1 MKPVDFDI
9 NNIYKYLTFFILL
22 YISIIISLVYGE
34 DSTGGAI
41 VDYNN
46 QKNISENF
54 AINFKNTFFNYN
66 EYKTRHSPFLIM
78 LLSIF
83 EKSNLDDSL
92 IRFIHLHLCLLLP
105 IIFFLSLKI
114 KYKFIKAENLLLL
127 VSLIFLSPTFR
138 SLAIWPD
145 SRLMGLTLFCFSIYF
160 YLMFE
165 ENKKFKNCIL
175 NIIFCAISA
184 YVSPNFAVFSIFYF
198 YKFFIFYKFDKNKL
212 AIIILLNLILS
223 IPAFYYLFILD
234 VNFLNKTAAVSVDQI
249 ADDKYRYIFFINIFN
264 KILIISS
271 IILFYLLPFLI
282 TKIISLNKIFKF
294 NEIII
299 SLTIFIISLFY
310 FDYNYQFTGGGIVF
324 KFSNFLLKNNIL
336 FFIICFVSILVIIN
350 LSNSKFENILLL
362 ILILLSNP
370 QITVY
375 HKYYDPFLLIVF
387 FTLFNFNTDLSK
399 INLKLNSSIIYLFFI
414 FFLLISNFKYLWNI

>member
-1 MKPVDFDI
+1 MKPVNFDL
-9 NNIYKYLTFFILL
+9 NNIYKYLIFFILL

-34 DSTGGAI
+34 DSTGGAFL
-41 VDYNN
+41 DYNN
-46 QKNISENF
+46 QKEISEDF
-54 AINFKNTFFNYN
+54 AINFKNTFFNYD
-66 EYKTRHSPFLIM
+66 EYTTRHSPVLIIFL
-78 LLSIF
+78 SFF
-83 EKSNLDDSL
+83 EKINLNDHF
-92 IRFIHLHLCLLLP
+92 IRLIHLHICLLLP
-105 IIFFLSLKI
+105 IIFFSTLRI
-114 KYKFIKAENLLLL
+114 KYKFIKPENLLLL
-127 VSLIFLSPTFR
+127 VGLIFLSPTFR

-145 SRLMGLTLFCFSIYF
+145 SRLLGLTLFCSSIYY

-165 ENKKFKNCIL
+165 KNKKFKNCIL

-184 YVSPNFAVFSIFYF
+184 YISPNFALFSIFYF
-198 YKFFIFYKFDKNKL
+198 YKFTIFYKSEINKL
-212 AIIILLNLILS
+212 ISIILLNLILS
-223 IPAFYYLFILD
+223 IPAFYYIFILD
-234 VNFLNKTAAVSVDQI
+234 VNFLNKSAATNISENES
-249 ADDKYRYIFFINIFN
+249 IFFSNIFN
-264 KILIISS
+264 NILLITS
-271 IILFYLLPFLI
+271 IILFYLFPFLI

-324 KFSNFLLKNNIL
+324 KFSNFFLHNNIL
-336 FFIICFVSILVIIN
+336 FFTICFISILIIIN

-387 FTLFNFNTDLSK
+387 FTLFNFNTNLSK
-399 INLKLNSSIIYLFFI
+399 INLKLNSPIIYLFFI
-414 FFLLISNFKYLWNI
+414 SFLLISNFKYLWNI